1 MPERHYLTR
10 ISASPSRML
19 VVGVTV
25 ALLVAAVVMTWL
37 MRPPLGDLTQLIRTL
52 ALTSIISL
60 GAGFLLYRRGLA
72 RSPSLSLTL
81 IMSYVWSAL
90 LILFNVLVMA
100 QQMFFSPHDLGLAVV
115 LLLFGLVIA
124 TTFGVFAS
132 ALVTDSLRQLADKAQ
147 QIAAGDLS
155 ARVRVTGRDEAGQV
169 AVAFNHMAEQ
179 LQQAAQQREELEKMR
194 RDLIAWTSHDLRTPL
209 TSIRVMI
216 EALNDG
222 VVNEPETVQRYYRTI
237 RADIVALNS
246 LIDDL
251 FELAQL
257 DAGGLVLE
265 MAPHSL
271 NDLLSDTLETFN
283 VLARQR
289 EVALEGQVA
298 PGVDTVVMNAP
309 KIDRVLTNLI
319 GNALQYTP
327 AGGRVKVLATRAD
340 DGGIRVVVQ
349 DSGSGFAAA
358 DLSRVFEKFYRGEQA
373 RTRATG
379 GAGLGLALAQAIV
392 EAHGGHMWASN
403 RPAGG
408 AEVGFF
414 LPQNRL

>member
-1 MPERHYLTR
+1 
-10 ISASPSRML
+10 ML
-19 VVGVTV
+19 VVGVTL
-25 ALLVAAVVMTWL
+25 ALLVAAVVMTGL
-37 MRPPLGDLTQLIRTL
+37 MRPPLGDLTALIRTL
-52 ALTSIISL
+52 AITSIISL

-124 TTFGVFAS
+124 TTFGIFVS

-155 ARVRVTGRDEAGQV
+155 ARVRVIGRDEAGQV
-169 AVAFNHMAEQ
+169 ALAFNHMAEQ
-179 LQQAAQQREELEKMR
+179 LQQAARQREELEKMR

-222 VVNEPETVQRYYRTI
+222 VVYDPETVQRYYRTI

-257 DAGGLVLE
+257 DAGGLVLDL
-265 MAPHSL
+265 APHSL
-271 NDLLSDTLETFN
+271 NDLLSDTLETFS

-289 EVALEGQVA
+289 EITLEGQIE
-298 PGVDTVVMNAP
+298 PGIDTVVMSAP
-309 KIDRVLTNLI
+309 KISRVLSNLI

-327 AGGRVKVLATRAD
+327 AGGKVEVLASRKE
-340 DGGIRVVVQ
+340 GGIRVVVQ

-379 GAGLGLALAQAIV
+379 GAGLGLAIAQAIV

-408 AEVGFF
+408 AQVGFF
-414 LPQNRL
+414 LPQNRP

>member
-257 DAGGLVLE
+257 DTGGLVLE

-309 KIDRVLTNLI
+309 KIGRVLTNLI

>member
-309 KIDRVLTNLI
+309 KIGRVLTNLI